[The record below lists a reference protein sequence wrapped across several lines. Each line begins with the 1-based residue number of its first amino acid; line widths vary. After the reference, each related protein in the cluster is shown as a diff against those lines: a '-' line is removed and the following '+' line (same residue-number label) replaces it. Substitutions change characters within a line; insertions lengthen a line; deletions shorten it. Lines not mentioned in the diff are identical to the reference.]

1 MPTPLRHVVPSAL
14 RCRLSGFPRAALLAL
29 CGLAPLAAWASL
41 AVLAPAEE
49 ARRTPRDVVH
59 VLGRTVPGA
68 TAQVAGVT
76 VPVQTTGVFVRDGV
90 PLVAGTNAVPVQ
102 VTLPDGRVLSETL
115 QIERVAPPPPPPPLP
130 AKPLQI
136 DAASLLPRQ
145 PLRLPPGEWIELAM
159 RASPGQLAEAR
170 LHDGPWQRLVES
182 PAGSGQYRGRLKLA
196 GPNDR
201 PDAAVTYRLS
211 PPASARASRPAS
223 RAAPR
228 RVEAQSPA
236 PVALWHP
243 DTVRRV
249 QVTAEQADLTWGL
262 HEVRL
267 GGPNVAEVPRGTAL
281 QAVAQVGDRLRLQLA
296 DDLVAYGPVA
306 AFEPLPAGPTP
317 RRPVVTTASVEGS
330 ADGDMLVIPWPAPS
344 PYAVRAVMPVEGDP
358 RHGPVALEV
367 ELFGTHP
374 AATWITHRSSRQLVR
389 EVNVHPSG
397 AGRVV
402 FRAVL
407 GGPPLWGWQVERT
420 PQALRIRLRPPPP
433 SAATEAPLRGLT
445 VAVEAGHGGP
455 ENLGAVGATRVPEK
469 DVNRWTADALMAEL
483 QAAGARVV
491 DIRVGDEALT
501 LGERAARVT
510 ASGADVFISIH
521 ANAVDPAG
529 GYLRGAGTGMFVKH
543 SSSQPLAEALQQ
555 RMLQATGLPDLGVIG
570 NFNYA
575 PIRRVTAMP
584 SVLVELAYLSN
595 PVEEALL
602 LDPAVRQRMVRALRD
617 GLEDHLRHLP
627 QPARQLPHRR
637 PGP

>member
-1 MPTPLRHVVPSAL
+1 MPTPLRDVAL
-14 RCRLSGFPRAALLAL
+14 SPRRCRLGGFPRAALLAL

-41 AVLAPAEE
+41 TVLAPAEE

-68 TAQVAGVT
+68 TALVAGVP

-145 PLRLPPGEWIELAM
+145 PLRLPPGEWVELAM
-159 RASPGQLAEAR
+159 RASPGQRAEAR
-170 LHDGPWQRLVES
+170 LHDGPWQPLLES

-196 GPNDR
+196 GTHDR

-228 RVEAQSPA
+228 RIEAQSPA

-306 AFEPLPAGPTP
+306 AFEPLPPGLAP
-317 RRPVVTTASVEGS
+317 RRPVVTTASVEGGPE
-330 ADGDMLVIPWPAPS
+330 GDVIAIPWPAPW

-358 RHGPVALEV
+358 RLGPVALEV

-374 AATWITHRSSRQLVR
+374 AAS
-389 EVNVHPSG
+389 
-397 AGRVV
+397 RVV

-469 DVNRWTADALMAEL
+469 DINRWTADLLMAEL

-543 SSSQPLAEALQQ
+543 ASSQPLAEALQQ

-617 GLEDHLRHLP
+617 GLEDHLRQLP